1 MPFVRKFYV
10 ADTHFNHSAVIASC
24 RRPFLSSELMT
35 EYMIARWNEVVKDD
49 DLVYHLGDFAVG
61 LQDATVVA
69 SIFHRLR
76 GRKILITGNHDLCR
90 GELHPTLAALPW
102 DRPPVAALETTDG
115 GNRVYLS
122 HYAHRSWPAA
132 HYGSYHFYGHSH
144 GNLPSCGRSRDVGV
158 DLLDVDF
165 TPRTFGELTKD
176 MA

>member
-1 MPFVRKFYV
+1 MPFTRKYYI
-10 ADTHFNHSAVIASC
+10 ADTHFGNASIISNC
-24 RRPFLSSELMT
+24 RRPFVNTELMT
-35 EYMIARWNEVVKDD
+35 EYMVSRWNEVASDN
-49 DLVYHLGDFAVG
+49 DLVYHLGDFALG
-61 LQDATVVA
+61 LQDAARVM
-69 SIFHRLR
+69 SIFNRLR
-76 GRKILITGNHDLCR
+76 GRKILITGNHDLRR
-90 GELHPTLAALPW
+90 GELHPTLAALAW

-144 GNLPSCGRSRDVGV
+144 GNLQSCGRSRDVGV

-165 TPRTFGELTKD
+165 TPRSFHELTKD

>member
-1 MPFVRKFYV
+1 MPYVRKFYI
-10 ADTHFNHSAVIASC
+10 ADTHFNHDAIISSC
-24 RRPFLSSELMT
+24 HRPFLSSELMT
-35 EYMIARWNEVVKDD
+35 EYMVGRWNEVVGDG
-49 DLVYHLGDFAVG
+49 DLVYHLGDFSLG
-61 LQDATVVA
+61 LQDAAGVA
-69 SIFHRLR
+69 SIFRRLR
-76 GRKILITGNHDLCR
+76 GRKVLITGNHDLRR

-132 HYGSYHFYGHSH
+132 HYGSYHFFGHSH
-144 GNLPSCGRSRDVGV
+144 GNLPACGRSRDVGV

-165 TPRTFGELTKD
+165 APRTFTELTKD